1 MSRNKDIEV
10 YHKISGLSYK
20 ECRAN
25 LKANHWDLV
34 KVLLPELSVDL
45 EVLNNT
51 IVDLEVLNN
60 TMKAVVQILGDCFEV
75 VGKACIQLGE
85 SLRGDLI

>member
-1 MSRNKDIEV
+1 MSRNKDIEL

-51 IVDLEVLNN
+51 
-60 TMKAVVQILGDCFEV
+60 MKAVGKILGDCFEV

-85 SLRGDLI
+85 SLRGDLL

>member
-51 IVDLEVLNN
+51 
-60 TMKAVVQILGDCFEV
+60 MKAVVQILGDCFEV